1 MRVTTRIPHR
11 YIYIYILSEAIFS
24 AHRFCEGPPF
34 QKAKHFSTSD
44 GNSKKVSPSLRIY
57 IYIYVCALSLA
68 RAPREPPHIE
78 KRRTFTPFAPFAM
91 LFYIHPSASTSSQE
105 VAILLFT
112 ATYEFDLC
120 FGTNAQ
126 SAWFAQEHLADLNP
140 IFDFIRCQQGFH
152 LISTEITLRTWCIFC
167 TLGFSKRPTGTY
179 LCCCSSTAAKNVL
192 LLFDADGIGTPMF

>member
-1 MRVTTRIPHR
+1 MRYETATTPLARVVSRKCAREKERNERANVRVTTRIPHR

-44 GNSKKVSPSLRIY
+44 GNSKKSVSSLRIY
-57 IYIYVCALSLA
+57 IYICVCALTRA
-68 RAPREPPHIE
+68 RESNTL
-78 KRRTFTPFAPFAM
+78 RRDVPLLLLLLFAM

-120 FGTNAQ
+120 FGTNVQ
-126 SAWFAQEHLADLNP
+126 SAFGLPKNISLT
-140 IFDFIRCQQGFH
+140 
-152 LISTEITLRTWCIFC
+152 LIQ
-167 TLGFSKRPTGTY
+167 
-179 LCCCSSTAAKNVL
+179 SSTL
-192 LLFDADGIGTPMF
+192 SDANKVSISSRPK